1 LRCHSVQV
9 CALVRLAE
17 EVCSQELQYKG
28 CAAAAPRAACTA
40 PLARLSTGC

>member
-1 LRCHSVQV
+1 MQFYPVQV
-9 CALVRLAE
+9 CALARLAE

-40 PLARLSTGC
+40 PLARVSPGC